1 MSIYPGQ
8 PAAAPRSRNQRTVG
22 ARFLLRLMVIF
33 RLSVCTGEG
42 IARECASGLETG
54 EATIY
59 QKGDRKWLAQR

>member
-1 MSIYPGQ
+1 
-8 PAAAPRSRNQRTVG
+8 
-22 ARFLLRLMVIF
+22 MVIF